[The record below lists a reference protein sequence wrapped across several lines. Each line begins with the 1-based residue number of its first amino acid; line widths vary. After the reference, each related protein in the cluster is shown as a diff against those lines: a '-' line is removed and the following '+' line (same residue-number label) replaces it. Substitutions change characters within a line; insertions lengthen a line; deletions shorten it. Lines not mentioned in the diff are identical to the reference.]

1 MPLSLAFT
9 LHVHVAYLTERGA
22 RHLTPQNAPALML
35 YPSTTRDASDEEY
48 DDITLSNLFEEDDA
62 DEPTPPQRQVKKE
75 ENHDDEASRVLL
87 LCLTGHLDRTFMERW
102 STALDSRFGS
112 FWHDNTRFCTYT
124 ATFLLASGYLML
136 CAPTAVVLVYLFF
149 RAHDDGAYF
158 WLWHSSLALLTSFVL
173 LRVYAHALYKLHYF
187 SSVEN
192 QVAYNVNTQLATFF
206 KQYPSTRM
214 KPYAFTVPKTTIARL
229 FLQQHQL
236 TFTTLTYRAP
246 TAENILIPS
255 ACEAVDTLRAKS
267 NSRRFVNI
275 VIVTTAGNPEHMCTL
290 YNFFIRSAF
299 HAILSPDKTL
309 VLCVWGHKR
318 TRFRVPMHS
327 NPPFQNHSLTLL
339 PLVFTVHATTSPSFH
354 HDDDEQQPT
363 TPVQQSY
370 LQPLLGDPLRR
381 YNRAFRK
388 PLGNKNIKTFYRRL
402 SEMFFHHPPTTTPYY
417 DSFLSRTPLTTFY
430 DSEAAVVHSRDG

>member
-1 MPLSLAFT
+1 MPLLLAFT
-9 LHVHVAYLTERGA
+9 LHVHIAYLTERGA
-22 RHLTPQNAPALML
+22 RHLTPQNAPAIML
-35 YPSTTRDASDEEY
+35 YPNTTPDEEY
-48 DDITLSNLFEEDDA
+48 DITLSKLFEEDSD
-62 DEPTPPQRQVKKE
+62 PPQYTTKQVKE
-75 ENHDDEASRVLL
+75 EEDNDDEASRVLL
-87 LCLTGHLDRTFMERW
+87 LCLTGNLDRTFMERW

-149 RAHDDGAYF
+149 RAHADGAYF
-158 WLWHSSLALLTSFVL
+158 WLWHSSLALLASFVL

-206 KQYPSTRM
+206 KQYPTTRM
-214 KPYAFTVPKTTIARL
+214 KPYAFTVPRTTIARL

-246 TAENILIPS
+246 SAENILIPS

-290 YNFFIRSAF
+290 YHFFIRSAF

-309 VLCVWGHKR
+309 VVCVWGHRR

-339 PLVFTVHATTSPSFH
+339 PLVFTVNATSGSF
-354 HDDDEQQPT
+354 HDDDEQPT
-363 TPVQQSY
+363 TPVQQPY
-370 LQPLLGDPLRR
+370 LQPLLGDPTRR

-388 PLGNKNIKTFYRRL
+388 NSGNKNNKPFYRRL
-402 SEMFFHHPPTTTPYY
+402 SELFFHHPPTTTPYY

-430 DSEAAVVHSRDG
+430 DSEAAVSRDTS